1 MSGPA
6 DEARLFRAVDK
17 PPIPPYS
24 NTDVYTSSDDPGGSG
39 MTTLDKASAI
49 PLYYQLKVWLTQRIQ
64 DGTLAPGQ
72 QIPTE
77 QELCTQFGLSRGT
90 VRQALTELAAD
101 GHVYL
106 VRGRGTYV
114 SESVPERW
122 SVSSMVSM
130 SDILEQRGLAFERQV
145 HELSPRA
152 ATPAI
157 ATALRVEPQTPLV
170 YLKRL
175 WLVEG
180 EPLMVADSYLPE
192 KLAGGLYRVDLNNQS
207 LYQALESV
215 CGVKVARV
223 DRTLSVRLAD
233 EEERA
238 LLKLAAPAAVHMLED
253 RAFAGPCGHTEN
265 RPVEYSQ
272 TVIRGDKSRFELQ
285 SRRVE

>member
-106 VRGRGTYV
+106 VRGRGT
-114 SESVPERW
+114 
-122 SVSSMVSM
+122 
-130 SDILEQRGLAFERQV
+130 ILEQRGLAFERQV

-238 LLKLAAPAAVHMLED
+238 LLKLAAPAAVHLLED
-253 RAFAGPCGHTEN
+253 RAFAGPSGHTEN

>member
-1 MSGPA
+1 
-6 DEARLFRAVDK
+6 
-17 PPIPPYS
+17 
-24 NTDVYTSSDDPGGSG
+24 

-77 QELCTQFGLSRGT
+77 QELCTQFSLSRGT
-90 VRQALTELAAD
+90 VRQALTELAAE

-145 HELSPRA
+145 HELSPQA

-180 EPLMVADSYLPE
+180 EPLMVAASYLPE

-233 EEERA
+233 PKECL
-238 LLKLAAPAAVHMLED
+238 LLKLEPPAAVHLLED
-253 RAFAGPCGHTEN
+253 RAFEGPSGPTEN
-265 RPVEYSQ
+265 HPVEYSQ